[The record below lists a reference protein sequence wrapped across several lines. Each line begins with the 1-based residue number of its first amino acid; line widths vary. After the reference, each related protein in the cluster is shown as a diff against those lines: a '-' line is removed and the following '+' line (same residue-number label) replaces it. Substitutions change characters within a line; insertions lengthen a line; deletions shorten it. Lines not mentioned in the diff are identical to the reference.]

1 MMYEIGLMR
10 HNNTTD
16 KNEYFTYKDIGTLTE
31 VINGIVKFV
40 SNFTNDGKPWS
51 RWSVESFT
59 TISG

>member
-1 MMYEIGLMR
+1 MR